1 MIILSQNIT
10 KKINLFLLLSLS
22 LLLFSC
28 NSSSSTAYVPESS
41 GNINSLT
48 VVMEEKYWSGEL
60 GNQIRDIF
68 AAPYEGLPFDEP
80 KYDLHY
86 IPPKAFSG
94 FARNSRN
101 IIVFSKD
108 TIDKINLAKNPWAR
122 PQVVT
127 LISGEDSDVMR
138 FYLDEN
144 QDLILR
150 TYSENERTEK
160 LRRISK
166 SPNKDQ
172 GLFGKFKISLDYPS
186 IYSTVKD
193 TTNFLWIEKEVLK
206 GHLNLIVYSLPMD
219 TDLKNLQKRIPEI
232 RDSIGKI
239 YVPGRL
245 PNSYMIT
252 EKAYRPYYYLT
263 KISGLESILTKG
275 TWEVE
280 NDFMAGPFIN
290 YIVKDTQN
298 NRYLVLEGFAFAPTE
313 SKRNYM
319 FELNTIITTLKIKK

>member
-1 MIILSQNIT
+1 
-10 KKINLFLLLSLS
+10 
-22 LLLFSC
+22 
-28 NSSSSTAYVPESS
+28 
-41 GNINSLT
+41 
-48 VVMEEKYWSGEL
+48 MEEKYWSGEL

-122 PQVVT
+122 PQVVA
-127 LISGEDSDVMR
+127 LISGEDPDVMR

>member
-1 MIILSQNIT
+1 MIRLSQNIT
-10 KKINLFLLLSLS
+10 KKIILFLLLSLS

-122 PQVVT
+122 PQVVA

>member
-1 MIILSQNIT
+1 MIIVSENIT
-10 KKINLFLLLSLS
+10 NKISLFLLLSLS

-122 PQVVT
+122 PQVVA
-127 LISGEDSDVMR
+127 LISGEDPDVMR

-263 KISGLESILTKG
+263 KINGLESILTKG

>member
-1 MIILSQNIT
+1 MVTTNQNIS
-10 KKINLFLLLSLS
+10 KGISLFFLINISLIIT
-22 LLLFSC
+22 SC
-28 NSSSSTAYVPESS
+28 NSSTSKAYVPESN

-48 VVMEEKYWSGEL
+48 VVMSESHWSGEL
-60 GNQIRDIF
+60 GEKVRNVF
-68 AAPYEGLPFDEP
+68 SAPYEGLPFDEP
-80 KYDLHY
+80 KYDLY
-86 IPPKAFSG
+86 YMPPKAFSG
-94 FARNSRN
+94 FARSSRN

-108 TIDKINLAKNPWAR
+108 TLDKINLVKNPWAR

-127 LISGEDSDVMR
+127 LISGEDQDVMG
-138 FYLDEN
+138 FYLEEN

-166 SPNKDQ
+166 SPNKDED
-172 GLFGKFKISLDYPS
+172 LTRKFNISLDYPS
-186 IYSTVKD
+186 VYSTVKD
-193 TTNFLWIEKEVLK
+193 TTNFIWIEKEVLK
-206 GHLNLIVYSLPMD
+206 GHLNIIAYTLPLD
-219 TDLKNLQKRIPEI
+219 IDLKTLQIRIPKI

-252 EKAYRPYYYLT
+252 EKAYRPYFYLT
-263 KISGLESILTKG
+263 QINEMESILTKG

-280 NDFMAGPFIN
+280 NDFMAGPFVN

-319 FELNTIITTLKIKK
+319 FELNTIITTLEITN

>member
-1 MIILSQNIT
+1 MI
-10 KKINLFLLLSLS
+10 KINQNRTTHFSLFLLLSLS
-22 LLLFSC
+22 ILLLSC
-28 NSSSSTAYVPESS
+28 NSSTTKAYVAESN
-41 GNINSLT
+41 GNINSIT
-48 VVMEEKYWSGEL
+48 VVMAEQYWSGNL
-60 GNQIRDIF
+60 GDQVRSVF
-68 AAPYEGLPFDEP
+68 AGPYEGLPFDEP

-86 IPPKAFSG
+86 IPPKAFAG

-108 TIDKINLAKNPWAR
+108 TINKMNLVKNPWAR
-122 PQVVT
+122 PQIVT
-127 LISGEDSDVMR
+127 LISGEDKDVMG
-138 FYLDEN
+138 FYLNEN

-150 TYSENERTEK
+150 AYNENERTEK

-166 SPNKDQ
+166 SPNKNPD
-172 GLFGKFKISLDYPS
+172 LARKFKISLDYPS
-186 IYSTVKD
+186 VYSTVKD

-206 GHLNLIVYSLPMD
+206 GHLNLIVYTLPFKI
-219 TDLKNLQKRIPEI
+219 DLKNIQKRIPQI

-263 KISGLESILTKG
+263 NIRGLEAILTKG

-280 NDFMAGPFIN
+280 NDFMAGPFVN
-290 YIVKDTQN
+290 YIVKDIKN
-298 NRYLVLEGFAFAPTE
+298 NRYVVLEGFAFAPTE

-319 FELNTIITTLKIKK
+319 FELNTIMTTLEINK

>member
-122 PQVVT
+122 PQVVA

-206 GHLNLIVYSLPMD
+206 GHLNLIVYSLPMN

>member
-1 MIILSQNIT
+1 MIRLRKNISN
-10 KKINLFLLLSLS
+10 KIALFLLLGIS
-22 LLLFSC
+22 LLLLSC
-28 NSSSSTAYVPESS
+28 NSSSSTVYVPESS

-60 GNQIRDIF
+60 GNQIRDVF

-101 IIVFSKD
+101 VIVFSKD

-122 PQVVT
+122 PQVVA
-127 LISGEDSDVMR
+127 LISGEDPDVMS

-144 QDLILR
+144 KDLILR

-172 GLFGKFKISLDYPS
+172 DLFGKFEISLDYPS

-206 GHLNLIVYSLPMD
+206 GHLNLIAYTLPLD

-263 KISGLESILTKG
+263 KLGGLESILTKG

-298 NRYLVLEGFAFAPTE
+298 NRYIVLEGFAFAPTE

>member
-1 MIILSQNIT
+1 MSIINIIT
-10 KKINLFLLLSLS
+10 RERVTFCLLFVISILLS
-22 LLLFSC
+22 SC
-28 NSSSSTAYVPESS
+28 NSSSSKAYIPESN

-48 VVMEEKYWSGEL
+48 VVMEKEYWSSEL
-60 GNQIRDIF
+60 GDQVRAVF
-68 AAPYEGLPFDEP
+68 GGPYEGLPFDEP
-80 KYDLHY
+80 KYDVYY
-86 IPPKAFSG
+86 IPPNAFSG

-108 TIDKINLAKNPWAR
+108 TIDKINLVKNPWAR
-122 PQVVT
+122 PQIVA
-127 LISGEDSDVMR
+127 LISGEDEEVMS
-138 FYLDEN
+138 FYLEEN

-150 TYSENERTEK
+150 SYSENERTEK

-172 GLFGKFKISLDYPS
+172 DLERKFNISLSYPS
-186 IYSTVKD
+186 VYSTVKD

-206 GHLNLIVYSLPMD
+206 GHLNLIAYTLPIE
-219 TDLKNLQKRIPEI
+219 TDLKNIQTRIPII
-232 RDSIGKI
+232 RDSIGKA

-252 EKAYRPYYYLT
+252 EKAYRPYFYLT
-263 KISGLESILTKG
+263 KVNGLEAILTKG

-290 YIVKDTQN
+290 YIIKDTQN
-298 NRYLVLEGFAFAPTE
+298 NRYIVLEGFAFAPTE

-319 FELNTIITTLKIKK
+319 FELNAIITTLKITN

>member
-1 MIILSQNIT
+1 MITTSQNIPQEIKLWFFT
-10 KKINLFLLLSLS
+10 GLSIVLS
-22 LLLFSC
+22 SC
-28 NSSSSTAYVPESS
+28 NQSTSKPYVPESN

-48 VVMEEKYWSGEL
+48 VVMDEKYWSGEL
-60 GNQIRDIF
+60 GDQTRDIF

-86 IPPKAFSG
+86 MPPKAFSG
-94 FARNSRN
+94 FVRNSRN
-101 IIVFSKD
+101 ILVFSKD
-108 TIDKINLAKNPWAR
+108 TIDKINLVKDPWAR

-127 LISGEDSDVMR
+127 LISGEDADVMK
-138 FYLDEN
+138 FYLEEN
-144 QDLILR
+144 QDLMLR
-150 TYSENERTEK
+150 TYTENERKEK

-172 GLFGKFKISLDYPS
+172 DLEGKFKISLDYPS
-186 IYSTVKD
+186 VYSTVKD
-193 TTNFLWIEKEVLK
+193 TTNFLWIEKKVLK
-206 GHLNLIVYSLPMD
+206 GHLNLIAYTLPID
-219 TDLKNLQKRIPEI
+219 EDLKTLQKRIPRI

-252 EKAYRPYYYLT
+252 EKAYRPYYYST
-263 KISGLESILTKG
+263 TINGLESILTKG

-280 NDFMAGPFIN
+280 NDFMAGPFVN
-290 YIVKDTQN
+290 YIIKDTQN
-298 NRYLVLEGFAFAPTE
+298 NRYIVLEGFAFAPTA

-319 FELNTIITTLKIKK
+319 FELNAIITTLEIAK

>member
-1 MIILSQNIT
+1 MIRLSQNIT
-10 KKINLFLLLSLS
+10 KKISLFLLLSLS

-122 PQVVT
+122 PQVVA
-127 LISGEDSDVMR
+127 LISGEDPDVMR